1 MPAVSREQT
10 SAAGG
15 TTGAMSL
22 RPGVVFDIDGT
33 LVDTNYLHI
42 DAWRRAFLEH
52 DVHVTTAEV
61 HRHIGMGSGL
71 FLERLVGEARED
83 LKEAWQRHFERL
95 KPEIR
100 ALPGAAE
107 LVRAVAST
115 GTAAVLASSSE
126 KGDVRALLDALGV
139 DDVLSGVTSAGDVEE
154 AKPEPEVF
162 EVAMDK
168 AGLDRERTVVV
179 GDTVWDVEAA
189 SRCGLSCVGVL
200 TGGISAAELR
210 AAGAVAVYPTAT
222 VLLREIRTS
231 PLSRVLSSG

>member
-1 MPAVSREQT
+1 MP
-10 SAAGG
+10 
-15 TTGAMSL
+15 L

-52 DVHVTTAEV
+52 GIAVTTAEV

-71 FLERLVGEARED
+71 FLERLVGEARDD
-83 LKEAWQRHFERL
+83 LKQAWSRHFDAL

-100 ALPGAAE
+100 ALPGAAD
-107 LVRAVAST
+107 LVRAVAAT

-126 KGDVRALLDALGV
+126 ESDLQALLDAL
-139 DDVLSGVTSAGDVEE
+139 DVRDALDGVTSAGDVEE

-162 EVAMDK
+162 QVAMAK
-168 AGLDRERTVVV
+168 AELDRERTVVV

-189 SRCGLSCVGVL
+189 ARCGLPCVCVL
-200 TGGISAAELR
+200 TGGIGAAELE
-210 AAGAVAVYPTAT
+210 AAGAVAVYGSAAD
-222 VLLREIRTS
+222 LLREIRSS
-231 PLSRVLSSG
+231 PLARVLGG